1 MPTTCRPT
9 AASLDCP
16 SVEPILSG
24 GDRRCPRRRKPKPKA
39 GDPHTSGSP
48 AAYCTSPKHRQAT
61 GPELPHVQ
69 DSAELRRLGN
79 TGNLDNRM
87 QDDPVTNLETRNR
100 VQDSRPVPTP
110 STPTTGS
117 SGCRTEFEHRAGPS
131 ETASPCARSG
141 RIREMNGSHLN
152 NQTRVLPQGRH
163 IPAACGYQS
172 STWPKR
178 KLRQPVSTSITR
190 TPLSID
196 VRIVASYTRLRLQLR
211 TIGLL

>member
-1 MPTTCRPT
+1 MPTMSRPT
-9 AASLDCP
+9 AAWSDCP
-16 SVEPILSG
+16 SAEIILCG
-24 GDRRCPRRRKPKPKA
+24 GGRGCPRRRKPKPKA
-39 GDPHTSGSP
+39 GDPLVCGSP
-48 AAYCTSPKHRQAT
+48 AAYFIPSEHRQAT

-69 DSAELRRLGN
+69 DSAELPRLGN

-87 QDDPVTNLETRNR
+87 QDDSVTMETRNR
-100 VQDSRPVPTP
+100 VRDSRPVPTP

-117 SGCRTEFEHRAGPS
+117 SGYRTEFEHRAGPP

-163 IPAACGYQS
+163 TPAACGYQS